1 MLKPDCSSREGRI
14 SRRTASDAIAQINNP
29 FSSTPSFGLI
39 GKKNVTLH
47 SKLPPIYNATGQ
59 TVSIKSEDA
68 LLTIQIEKQLT
79 QSDTTIH
86 VGDLN
91 ADLLIECS
99 VSQSTPIHTVT
110 VKTDNGSE
118 EHQQGTLSV
127 IFRISQL
134 RKKLVVKSDVATSV
148 VDEVTRVNTN
158 ATPQKKVFG
167 LKVPSTGAA
176 STANKQPQFHSTM
189 DAQNYLVDQVARKI
203 ASYVVTTETTVTVPL
218 AVGGALNG
226 PNKLADSAL
235 WPRYKEAL
243 EEQTPASDAKADSYR
258 TYNIGVA
265 DEALGYTAQD
275 SKSAIT
281 FLEQASNEYSKAIE
295 AKPEEK
301 NFIQAQSRIKA
312 ALGYYSDIGKLQP
325 MSAGKAP
332 LTTSLVATPAA
343 AEGAL
348 SNKDVV
354 DMVQAHL
361 DEANIVDTVLHASDI
376 NFDLTPQGQIAL
388 TKAGVNGSILGAMK
402 QRTRGTAP
410 SQPLGRKR

>member
-1 MLKPDCSSREGRI
+1 MLAGLSCLSGCSN
-14 SRRTASDAIAQINNP
+14 ASAQFGNP
-29 FSSTPSFGLI
+29 FSSTPSFGLLN
-39 GKKNVTLH
+39 KKNITLH

-59 TVSIKSEDA
+59 TVSIKSGDA

-79 QSDTTIH
+79 QSDSTIH

-99 VSQSTPIHTVT
+99 VSQSTPIHMVT

-134 RKKLVVKSDVATSV
+134 RKKLVVKSDVATSIL
-148 VDEVTRVNTN
+148 DEVTKVNTN
-158 ATPQKKVFG
+158 ATAQKKVFG
-167 LKVPSTGAA
+167 MTVPSSGA
-176 STANKQPQFHSTM
+176 SSSNKQTQFHSTM

-243 EEQTPASDAKADSYR
+243 EEQTPASDAKVDAFR
-258 TYNIGVA
+258 TYDIGVA

-281 FLEQASNEYSKAIE
+281 FLEQASNEYAKAIE
-295 AKPEEK
+295 ARPEEK

-312 ALGYYSDIGKLQP
+312 ALQYYSDIGKLQP
-325 MSAGKAP
+325 MTTGKAP
-332 LTTSLVATPAA
+332 ALTTNLVAKTPAA
-343 AEGAL
+343 ESAL
-348 SNKDVV
+348 TNSDVI
-354 DMVQAHL
+354 DMVKASM
-361 DEANIVDTVLHASDI
+361 DEANIVDTIANAPDI

-388 TKAGVNGSILGAMK
+388 TRAGVKGSILAAMK
-402 QRTRGTAP
+402 QRTRGAGP
-410 SQPLGRKR
+410 ASSQPLGRKR